1 MRRFAHLS
9 PLATLFAAL
18 ALSACGGSQPAT
30 PDAGGAAGQPP
41 AAPVATEVAD
51 PWFLPPPK
59 AHSGASPTLTPGT
72 GSLGQADRDAARRI
86 ADALKSAGGSLP
98 GLEVFVFPLKG
109 SANSLLVLDIDTTS
123 DAFTGASATI
133 PAEAG
138 DLLPAGF
145 LTSDAVKQAKVSRV
159 VINVRGRDGTTGSL
173 LLFSMTLPVETLAG
187 YLAGTISE
195 DQAAGLTQF
204 QIKEI
209 KP

>member
-1 MRRFAHLS
+1 LS
-9 PLATLFAAL
+9 LVPLLTVL
-18 ALSACGGSQPAT
+18 ALSACGGEKTA
-30 PDAGGAAGQPP
+30 PDTGESSGQPP
-41 AAPVATEVAD
+41 AAPVEASLAD

-59 AHSGASPTLTPGT
+59 AHTGASPTLTPST
-72 GSLGQADRDAARRI
+72 GSLGAADRDAARRI
-86 ADALKSAGGSLP
+86 AEALKAAGSNVP
-98 GLEVFVFPLKG
+98 SLEVFVFPLQG
-109 SANSLLVLDIDTTS
+109 SDKSLLVLDIDATS
-123 DAFTGASATI
+123 DAFTGASDTI
-133 PAEAG
+133 PAEAS

-159 VINVRGRDGTTGSL
+159 VINVRGKDDTTGSL

-195 DQAAGLTQF
+195 DQVADLTQF